1 MITCCSQD
9 ELRSQRRRL
18 SIDRSNSRIK
28 KESNLSPR
36 VIKAIP
42 FLTHIA
48 NSLNTTNNF
57 MEKIFSALIG
67 CREYCPSGQYN
78 FNYWRRYDKQ
88 YTLFL
93 NFHVKLSR
101 LSLR

>member
-18 SIDRSNSRIK
+18 SFDRSNSRIK
-28 KESNLSPR
+28 KEGNLSPR

-67 CREYCPSGQYN
+67 CCEYCPSGQYI

-93 NFHVKLSR
+93 NIHVKLSR
-101 LSLR
+101 